1 MVTMQSLAETAAELA
16 KSFTGQILLP
26 ADPDYEHARTGP

>member
-16 KSFTGQILLP
+16 KSFAGQLLLP
-26 ADPDYEHARTGP
+26 ADPHYEQATTGP